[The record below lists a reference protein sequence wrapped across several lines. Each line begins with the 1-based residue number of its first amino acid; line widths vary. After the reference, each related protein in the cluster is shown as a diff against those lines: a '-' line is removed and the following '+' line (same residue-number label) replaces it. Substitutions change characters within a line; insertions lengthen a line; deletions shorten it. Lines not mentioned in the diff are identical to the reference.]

1 MPLTKPPS
9 ADKLFI
15 FAGKTEPRKHEGH
28 ERRKRQVG
36 RCSLSHEVGIQY
48 SRDISRRWE
57 MSYISKLGKITILC
71 IDVGIQDKGVMYR
84 GW

>member
-1 MPLTKPPS
+1 MGGEFST
-9 ADKLFI
+9 AGFRKLFVSQRMERI
-15 FAGKTEPRKHEGH
+15 GK
-28 ERRKRQVG
+28 
-36 RCSLSHEVGIQY
+36 LSHEVGIQY

-57 MSYISKLGKITILC
+57 MSCISKLGKITILC